1 MSQFLLYSSIRQ
13 TAMSGVLAAVVEQAL
28 SDILPHRV
36 RPVEADG
43 VEALDLDDAEAAQ
56 TLDAQ

>member
-1 MSQFLLYSSIRQ
+1 
-13 TAMSGVLAAVVEQAL
+13 MSGVLAAVVEQAL

-43 VEALDLDDAEAAQ
+43 VEALASLLVACSPFLMR
-56 TLDAQ
+56 T